1 MRIVVDIIDA
11 AIAVS
16 VAVVVVVDGSAIT
29 LVDVFNVDVLVSMAE
44 SCC

>member
-16 VAVVVVVDGSAIT
+16 VALVDVDGGAIT